1 MGGVNQTQRSAL
13 RRKLQDLFLKG
24 TLAIANSI
32 QTNEPNEKKFS
43 KSWRSMLCLIGLRTT
58 MSADI
63 DSVSTA
69 LSLLKSTRIIPIH
82 RQHTHQHH
90 SLFRG
95 GIKCLKNSQIAAGL
109 DYVTNSELCRLLESE
124 KGANEIINPWNQI
137 LPEDVGSCYE
147 IVTEAKLIGTCG
159 EHSIDSK
166 SERRSSGVVHTP
178 ADLAQHM
185 CASRENR
192 S

>member
-1 MGGVNQTQRSAL
+1 MGGESNPEKRPSKEIARPVPERNL
-13 RRKLQDLFLKG
+13 G
-24 TLAIANSI
+24 NANSI

-109 DYVTNSELCRLLESE
+109 DYVTKSELCRLLESE
-124 KGANEIINPWNQI
+124 KGANEIIQSMESNP
-137 LPEDVGSCYE
+137 S
-147 IVTEAKLIGTCG
+147 
-159 EHSIDSK
+159 
-166 SERRSSGVVHTP
+166 RRCRFV
-178 ADLAQHM
+178 L
-185 CASRENR
+185 
-192 S
+192 